1 MELEPIRSVFVQTEL
16 LESRRRL
23 FCINMTV
30 ESFYYESLMKGL
42 KGMALC
48 HGNMLPHVLL
58 FLWSG
63 KFFGKEYN

>member
-1 MELEPIRSVFVQTEL
+1 MALQPIKSVFVQTEL
-16 LESRRRL
+16 LESQRRL
-23 FCINMTV
+23 FCINMT
-30 ESFYYESLMKGL
+30 EESLYYGPLMKDL

-63 KFFGKEYN
+63 MFGKECD